1 MQEKIMEELDRLM
14 DKLNQEDPTGE
25 IYGLVLD
32 RYNKLI
38 KALHDDSSSCEAEL
52 NGKIERELKRVEQE
66 LEKRKQDLSEKES
79 DNRMKMAKIEAAIGL
94 AKTILT
100 ILGTLAGILLVGSL
114 ETTTILSSKCLA
126 LVKVLFPKVF

>member
-14 DKLNQEDPTGE
+14 DKLQQQDPTGE
-25 IYGLVLD
+25 VYGLLLD
-32 RYNKLI
+32 RYNKLV
-38 KALHDDSSSCEAEL
+38 KMLHEDSSSCEAEL
-52 NGKIERELKRVEQE
+52 NGKIEREIKRVEEE
-66 LEKRKQDLSEKES
+66 LAKRKQDLSEKES
-79 DNRMKMAKIEAAIGL
+79 YDRRKMEKIEAAIGL

-100 ILGTLAGILLVGSL
+100 IVGTLAGILLVGSL